1 MGTGSCFKREKDV
14 PLLAVTIGD
23 MTLNKTH
30 DWRSIRPVIDLGL
43 CSGCMLC
50 WKFCPDICIEIRD
63 EKPVINLDYC
73 KGCGICS
80 EECPKKAI
88 EMMVEEK

>member
-1 MGTGSCFKREKDV
+1 MGIGNYFKKVKDI
-14 PLLAVTIGD
+14 PPLAVTIGD
-23 MTLNKTH
+23 MTINKTH
-30 DWRSIRPVIDLGL
+30 DWRSIRPVVDPEL

-50 WKFCPDICIEIRD
+50 WKYCPDICIEISGK
-63 EKPVINLDYC
+63 KPVINLDYC

-88 EMMVEEK
+88 EMTVEDK